1 MPPLSRSF
9 GGFLEW
15 LVSPSLVGLS
25 FINHLAIGVTIH
37 LWQPPILHRFCGESP
52 AWRPTGPTGSDL
64 AADKAGWTIARKL
77 LHVVW
82 TVWTTIWLF
91 NSLPWQITIFKFGK
105 PSISMGHLYHGYVSH
120 NQRVQKFM
128 RKRKQSKHLVQD
140 LALCPAPTPASARMK
155 HRGVIPAM
163 FPNEVG
169 WIRILLA
176 NFRYFRCPTQICV

>member
-1 MPPLSRSF
+1 MAGIPKLSRIV
-9 GGFLEW
+9 LYK
-15 LVSPSLVGLS
+15 PSSYWG
-25 FINHLAIGVTIH
+25 NHPFMATPHSSQI
-37 LWQPPILHRFCGESP
+37 LWGISSLTAH
-52 AWRPTGPTGSDL
+52 GPTGSDL

-105 PSISMGHLYHGYVSH
+105 QSISMGHLYHGYVSH

-176 NFRYFRCPTQICV
+176 DFRYFRCPTQICV